1 MIKPWEG
8 SPSWKDNERSLD
20 RLIHKKEENY
30 NHRYPF
36 KCQLHTDLNTQSN
49 AMREVVSFH
58 HFQVV
63 GIEAVRS

>member
-1 MIKPWEG
+1 MKEAWTG
-8 SPSWKDNERSLD
+8 L
-20 RLIHKKEENY
+20 HTKKEENY
-30 NHRYPF
+30 NHRDPF

-58 HFQVV
+58 HFEVV